1 MPVSNQQLLPGV
13 PLIESPIFSI
23 GIETAGLGPS
33 ELAIARSL
41 NEHGYAVIEFPD
53 PEIAA
58 RAARIRAHLGS
69 KLGIDLNDPASI
81 ATLAE
86 KRIQDAWIDDADVKA
101 IAVNES
107 VLALL
112 GRLYGRETVPFQT
125 LNFSVGTQQSVHSD
139 AVHFSSQPERF
150 MCGVWLALEDIHP
163 DAGPLS
169 YCPGS
174 HSWPIISNV
183 MLGTPRYGNHSQ
195 LAQTPYEPVWNAI
208 LDATATP
215 TQTFTPR
222 KGQALIWAANL
233 LHGGMPQH
241 NPKLTRWSQVT
252 HYVFEDCIYYTP
264 AYSEEPLGKLELRNI
279 VNIATGLSEP
289 SRLFG
294 RDVQTVRPR
303 RRGLMRHLANAWKA
317 IAG

>member
-1 MPVSNQQLLPGV
+1 MTELAKLLPGV
-13 PLIESPIFSI
+13 PPVESPFF
-23 GIETAGLGPS
+23 EGLLPS
-33 ELAIARSL
+33 LPLSLEEQKIARAL
-41 NEHGYAVIEFPD
+41 NRNGFAIIDFPD
-53 PEIAA
+53 PEIVA
-58 RAARIRAHLGS
+58 RAERIKANLAPRFSA
-69 KLGIDLNDPASI
+69 DLSDPESI
-81 ATLAE
+81 KALPNQ
-86 KRIQDAWIDDADVKA
+86 RVQDAWQFDDDVRA
-101 IAVNES
+101 IAAS
-107 VLALL
+107 PRILDLL
-112 GRLYGRETVPFQT
+112 SRLYGRRAIPFQT

-183 MLGTPRYGNHSQ
+183 MLGTPRYGDHSQ

-215 TQTFTPR
+215 TQSFTPR

-233 LHGGMPQH
+233 LHGGMPQF
-241 NPKLTRWSQVT
+241 NQKLTRWSQVT
-252 HYVFEDCIYYTP
+252 HYFFEDCIYYTP
-264 AYSEEPLGKLELRNI
+264 AYSEEPLGKLEIRNI
-279 VNIATGLSEP
+279 VNIVTGSSEP

-294 RDVQTVRPR
+294 RDVQTVIPP
-303 RRGLMRHLANAWKA
+303 RRGLRRRLSNAWKA